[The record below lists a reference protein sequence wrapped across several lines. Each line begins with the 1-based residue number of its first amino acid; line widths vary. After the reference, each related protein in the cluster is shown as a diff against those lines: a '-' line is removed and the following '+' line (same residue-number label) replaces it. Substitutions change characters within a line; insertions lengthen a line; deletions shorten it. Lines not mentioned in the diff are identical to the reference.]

1 MSNLNLEAKI
11 EKLSAEL
18 KNLKSEQQRRVK
30 KAQVFFKYSLG
41 AFLITGS
48 MYAFAA
54 AISSLHI
61 FSAGEVISAQKIN
74 ENFAYL
80 ENKINSMATGGGAG
94 GSVFI
99 GSYQELN
106 ISEVDNKKLFVVE
119 KAAKFILPSA
129 STMPAGFSLKFTLN
143 PQAQAQLIVASG
155 DSYDYYVEPLIVI
168 GSSNSDSAGYL
179 ELLANG
185 NQWVPIIQNTVSSS
199 GLYPAQISAEVCR
212 GKGSGSINCYEN
224 PTAKS
229 DGYVK
234 IDERIFRYISGASS
248 GTWEQVGTYDSI
260 LIYDPQ
266 SALPGSYEFGS
277 TNGFQ
282 DTQVV
287 NEGGITYVL
296 SSYNDSIYYAT
307 QNLGTYYSDHAGA
320 NSEDYLNLQ
329 IEGNLYDS
337 VNDKSIAGYGTCK
350 HLFGKDWKHIT
361 ASQVGS
367 ISTQPF
373 SYWTAS
379 ATAIPNEYQYFDSSL
394 PGLSTITASGANY
407 FRMLCVYSP

>member
-129 STMPAGFSLKFTLN
+129 STMPAGFS
-143 PQAQAQLIVASG
+143 
-155 DSYDYYVEPLIVI
+155 
-168 GSSNSDSAGYL
+168 
-179 ELLANG
+179 
-185 NQWVPIIQNTVSSS
+185 
-199 GLYPAQISAEVCR
+199 
-212 GKGSGSINCYEN
+212 
-224 PTAKS
+224 
-229 DGYVK
+229 
-234 IDERIFRYISGASS
+234 
-248 GTWEQVGTYDSI
+248 
-260 LIYDPQ
+260 
-266 SALPGSYEFGS
+266 
-277 TNGFQ
+277 
-282 DTQVV
+282 
-287 NEGGITYVL
+287 
-296 SSYNDSIYYAT
+296 
-307 QNLGTYYSDHAGA
+307 
-320 NSEDYLNLQ
+320 
-329 IEGNLYDS
+329 
-337 VNDKSIAGYGTCK
+337 
-350 HLFGKDWKHIT
+350 
-361 ASQVGS
+361 
-367 ISTQPF
+367 
-373 SYWTAS
+373 
-379 ATAIPNEYQYFDSSL
+379 
-394 PGLSTITASGANY
+394 
-407 FRMLCVYSP
+407 